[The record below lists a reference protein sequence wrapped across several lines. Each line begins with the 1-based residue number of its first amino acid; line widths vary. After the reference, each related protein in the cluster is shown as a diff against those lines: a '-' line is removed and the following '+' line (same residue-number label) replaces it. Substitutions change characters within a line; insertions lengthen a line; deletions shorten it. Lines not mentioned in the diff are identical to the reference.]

1 MSQKKNKNKLR
12 YSLDIIKSSHRTA
25 GPYRWPSCEASGCL
39 CQPHIAGRE
48 GCESMSKKKSF
59 RTSFPREAPSDD
71 PKPDHGSRQRGPTP
85 DACLMGRSKGEECRG
100 SWWHGCARC
109 HVHAG
114 HAVTVTRVQQTRPA
128 AGPAVGADPLPSR
141 LDQAAAH
148 TD

>member
-1 MSQKKNKNKLR
+1 MSQKKTKTNC
-12 YSLDIIKSSHRTA
+12 DTVWTSSKAVT
-25 GPYRWPSCEASGCL
+25 GPLARIGGRPCEASGCL

-48 GCESMSKKKSF
+48 GSESMSKKKSF
-59 RTSFPREAPSDD
+59 RTSFPREAPSHD
-71 PKPDHGSRQRGPTP
+71 PKPDHGSRQRGPAP
-85 DACLMGRSKGEECRG
+85 DACLTGRSKGEACRG